1 MSYSALA
8 VPTASFSSP
17 TAPPPPPGHSAWRG
31 CSWTAGRL
39 TWLATVLAVATIWT
53 LVAWVV
59 QREHDQARREQVS
72 QVSLHAKGFSE
83 YVGLH
88 VLTVDRLLKGLR
100 ESYLRTG
107 AVAPHHV
114 LVGDL
119 GQLAPFLLQVA
130 VADERGHVLASSL
143 GTSSGVTIADRP
155 HFRAFAADPR
165 DRLHFSEPVV
175 GRISGKI
182 SLQLVRPVLDAAGQ
196 FRGVIV
202 ASIDPVRLQQ
212 YFDSL
217 DALSGLG
224 SVLIAGRED
233 GVVRVRFTADA
244 ITGGQSLTGS
254 RAWKT
259 MSALPM
265 GQHRVASVVDGVD
278 RVVGF
283 HQVGT
288 YPLVVAVSL
297 AAASPAELLR
307 PRTVLILLLASAF
320 SIVLVLVAAR
330 RARLAQEQQ
339 LVSERLRESSRR
351 EAEANQMQTNFLASV
366 SQDLRT
372 PLDSILGYSGLIRE
386 SAEDPSTVH
395 FADLIHASG
404 KHLHALVDT
413 LLDLA
418 KIEAGRMELH
428 WEQVDLSQLLSTLA
442 QVHLVSAEQKGLD
455 LSLTA
460 PSEPLAIDT
469 DRTRLTQVLNN
480 LVDNAVKFTARGG
493 IWLSVTDGG
502 ESVRI
507 RVVDTGVGIP
517 AEKLPRVFERFGSL
531 GGDADVAHGP
541 GLGLALAR
549 DLVHLLGGEIQITSE
564 PWAGTEVEVLLP
576 KRKGARDGP

>member
-1 MSYSALA
+1 MPYSALA

-17 TAPPPPPGHSAWRG
+17 TASAPPLGRSARQR
-31 CSWTAGRL
+31 SWPAGRL
-39 TWLATVLAVATIWT
+39 IWLRTVLTVAAVWA

-59 QREHDQARREQVS
+59 QREHEQARREQVS
-72 QVSLHAKGFSE
+72 QVSLNAKGFSE

-100 ESYLRTG
+100 DAYLRTG
-107 AVAPHHV
+107 AIAPHHV

-119 GQLAPFLLQVA
+119 GHLAPFLLQVA
-130 VADERGHVLASSL
+130 VADERGHVMASSL
-143 GTSSGVTIADRP
+143 GTSSGASIADRT

-175 GRISGKI
+175 GRVSGRM

-217 DALSGLG
+217 DAFSGLG
-224 SVLIAGRED
+224 CVLIAGRED
-233 GVVRVRFTADA
+233 GVVRVRFTAEA
-244 ITGGQSLTGS
+244 ITGGQSLTTS
-254 RAWKT
+254 PAWKA
-259 MSALPM
+259 MSVLPA
-265 GQHRVASVVDGVD
+265 GQHRGTSVVDGMD

-297 AAASPAELLR
+297 AAATPAELLR

-320 SIVLVLVAAR
+320 SFVLVGVAAR
-330 RARLAQEQQ
+330 RVRLAQEQQ
-339 LVSERLRESSRR
+339 LVIERLRESSRR
-351 EAEANQMQTNFLASV
+351 EAEANQMKANFLASV
-366 SQDLRT
+366 SHDLRT
-372 PLDSILGYSGLIRE
+372 PLNSILGFSELIRD

-395 FADLIHASG
+395 FADLIHTSG

-428 WEQVDLSQLLSTLA
+428 WEQVDLPQLLSTVA

-455 LSLTA
+455 LSLTM
-460 PSEPLAIDT
+460 PSEPLAVDT

-480 LVDNAVKFTARGG
+480 LVHNAVKFTAKGG
-493 IWLSVTDGG
+493 IWLSATDGG

-517 AEKLPRVFERFGSL
+517 AEQLPHVFERFSNL
-531 GGDADVAHGP
+531 GGDADGECGS
-541 GLGLALAR
+541 GLRLALSR
-549 DLVHLLGGEIQITSE
+549 DLVHLLGGEIQIASE
-564 PWAGTEVEVLLP
+564 PWAGTEVEILLP
-576 KRKGARDGP
+576 KRREKRHGR